1 MAIQKRTQKKVFY
14 RTPKGPKPLSKQRP
28 KDASTLPA
36 GQERLERAI
45 AHMGLASR
53 REAKE
58 LIKEGLVQVNGKVVR
73 ETGFGITPEKDVVKV
88 GTVTGVMKEAM
99 LIYKPRG
106 IETTKTAPENSDI
119 HDKFK
124 GLEHLSPIGR
134 LDKDSEG
141 LIIMTNDGTLTRAL
155 TKENSIVEKEY
166 LVLVREAIS
175 PESVARLSSG
185 IMLDKVMTK
194 PATVKKI
201 SRSSF
206 TIVLTE
212 GRKHQIRRMCDACH
226 MTIES
231 LTRVRIGHLKVGS
244 MKPGFVKRI
253 SPADIELLKK

>member
-1 MAIQKRTQKKVFY
+1 MAAKKRIFY
-14 RTPKGPKPLSKQRP
+14 RTPKGPKPISKQRP
-28 KDASTLPA
+28 KDASTLPE

-58 LIKEGLVQVNGKVVR
+58 LIKSGQVQVNGKTIR
-73 ETGFGITPEKDVVKV
+73 ETGFGIVLGKDNIKV
-88 GTVTGVMKEAM
+88 NGETGILKEAL

-106 IETTKTAPENSDI
+106 IETTKTSPENTDI

-124 GLEHLSPIGR
+124 GLNHLSPIGR

-155 TKENSIVEKEY
+155 TKENSSVEKEY
-166 LVLVREAIS
+166 LVLVREAIT
-175 PESVARLSSG
+175 PEAVTKLSSG

-201 SRSSF
+201 SKSSF
-206 TIVLTE
+206 TITLTE
-212 GRKHQIRRMCDACH
+212 GRKHQIRRMCDACRL
-226 MTIES
+226 TIES
-231 LTRVRIGHLKVGS
+231 LTRIRIGHLKIGS

-253 SPADIELLKK
+253 ELKDIELLKK

>member
-1 MAIQKRTQKKVFY
+1 MATKKKIFY
-14 RTPKGPKPLSKQRP
+14 RTPKGPKPISKQRP
-28 KDASTLPA
+28 KDASTLLE

-58 LIKEGLVQVNGKVVR
+58 LIKSGRVQVNGKIVR
-73 ETGFGITPEKDVVKV
+73 ETGFGIVLGKDIIKV
-88 GTVTGVMKEAM
+88 NGETGTSKEAL

-106 IETTKTAPENSDI
+106 IETSKTSSENTDI
-119 HDKFK
+119 HDRFK
-124 GLEHLSPIGR
+124 GLNHLSPIGR

-155 TKENSIVEKEY
+155 TKENSKVEKEY
-166 LVLVREAIS
+166 LVLVREALT
-175 PESVARLSSG
+175 PEAIAKLSSG

-194 PATVKKI
+194 PAVVTKI
-201 SRSSF
+201 SKSSF

-212 GRKHQIRRMCDACH
+212 GRKHQIRRMCDACRL
-226 MTIES
+226 TILS
-231 LTRVRIGHLKVGS
+231 LTRIRIGHLKIGS

-253 SPADIELLKK
+253 ETKDIELLKQ